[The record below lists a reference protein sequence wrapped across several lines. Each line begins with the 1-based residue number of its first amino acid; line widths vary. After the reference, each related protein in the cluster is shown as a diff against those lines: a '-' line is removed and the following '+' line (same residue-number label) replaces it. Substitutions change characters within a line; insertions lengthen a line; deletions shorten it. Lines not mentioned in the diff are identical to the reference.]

1 MKMYILVKDS
11 IPLGLAIT
19 AVGHAAAAACIKW
32 HHDQIFADWAI
43 QSFKKVI
50 CKVNDK
56 EFENAKK
63 FEHFIPLTES
73 AIDHKETALVFKPR
87 EEWPKAFKFYKL
99 YK

>member
-11 IPLGLAIT
+11 VSLGLAMI
-19 AVGHAAAAACIKW
+19 AVGHASAAACIKW
-32 HHDQIFADWAI
+32 HHDQEFADWAI
-43 QSFKKVI
+43 NSFKKVV

-63 FEHFIPLTES
+63 TEKHIVLTES
-73 AIDHKETALVFKPR
+73 ALHHQETAIIFFPR
-87 EEWPKAFKFYKL
+87 KEWPKPFNFYKL